1 MGQESSDDCEHTAA
15 AAARLAVGR
24 HASSI
29 LHEPNQPLAVIGVA
43 AQNAIDALERAPTET
58 AEAQLRLNRIIAQA
72 ARAGEIAEQ
81 LRATIRLL
89 AGRLEDVSLD
99 HAVRGA
105 IARISPALRTAGIA
119 LRLDRISALPR
130 VEGMHSVIETM
141 LADMLR
147 PPPGLAVSAELHVS
161 AQVTAEYVSL
171 HISGH
176 SGAAPLAPE
185 LMALMHGRFE
195 TAHENDAPVRV
206 LSFRRI
212 RKS

>member
-1 MGQESSDDCEHTAA
+1 VAETEQESSEEHI

-24 HASSI
+24 QASSI
-29 LHEPNQPLAVIGVA
+29 LHELNQPLAVIGVA
-43 AQNAIDALERAPTET
+43 AQNAIDALDRAPAET

-72 ARAGEIAEQ
+72 ARAGEVAEQ
-81 LRATIRLL
+81 LRAIVRLL
-89 AGRLEDVSLD
+89 SGRLEEMSLD

-105 IARISPALRTAGIA
+105 IARVSPVLRTAGIA

-147 PPPGLAVSAELHVS
+147 PPPDLAVPAELHVS

-176 SGAAPLAPE
+176 SGAASLAPE

-195 TAHENDAPVRV
+195 TARENDAPVGV